1 MSGHIGP
8 PLPGIAVRL
17 VALAALL
24 AAGTLVV
31 HRLALTPV
39 TRLTAAHRAGVQ
51 LDLFDVVTAGCG
63 AALLGCWVWCLLA
76 AMAVALDALRARSGR
91 QPVAGRI
98 RCPRLVHAVVLAVL
112 GLGYGATPTFAETG
126 GEVVG
131 DHGPTSGVSGLP
143 LPDRPL
149 TSPSPTA
156 AHTPATNSRTNS
168 ATNPPTPATDP
179 GAGTPTTG
187 GRPARIRVIA
197 GDSLWSVTAGL
208 LPSSATAADIDRA
221 WRVLARANARVVGA
235 DPDLIFP
242 GTLLRVPELDHPFGK
257 EHP

>member
-1 MSGHIGP
+1 MSGHVGP
-8 PLPGIAVRL
+8 PLPGLAVRL

-24 AAGTLVV
+24 AAGTLMV

-51 LDLFDVVTAGCG
+51 LDLFDLVTAGCG

-76 AMAVALDALRARSGR
+76 AVAVALDALRARSGR
-91 QPVAGRI
+91 QPVAGRV

-156 AHTPATNSRTNS
+156 AHTPATNP
-168 ATNPPTPATDP
+168 ATNPATPATDP
-179 GAGTPTTG
+179 RAGTPTTG
-187 GRPARIRVIA
+187 GRPARIRVIE

-208 LPSSATAADIDRA
+208 LPPSATAADIDRA